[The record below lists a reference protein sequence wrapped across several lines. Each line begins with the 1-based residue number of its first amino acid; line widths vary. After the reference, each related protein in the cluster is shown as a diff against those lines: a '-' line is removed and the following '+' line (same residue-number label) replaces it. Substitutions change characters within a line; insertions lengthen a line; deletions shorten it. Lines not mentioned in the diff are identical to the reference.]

1 MSNSALSNVLLPAV
15 FVSGVIFSALTVPL
29 ALIKSEPVVVE
40 LPSLGSMDIPPVE
53 IPPVFDGDHKEV
65 AIPYIGFAI
74 FISVGGGMATV
85 EVYRRWQ
92 QWQESAITEKEQE
105 SSNQKPQELNSETQ
119 PEGIEQ
125 PEYRPEVSAID
136 LSPNEVFNSPSLTIP
151 NSILSSVD
159 EKIEGEEQWIDS
171 EVTIPHTSVS
181 AEPNL
186 PSVEENPNVVQFD
199 PYREMADIS
208 FSDFND
214 SESDESHQPEAETV
228 ASHHS
233 AQNTILTSRSE
244 YKTCRIELPHLKRR
258 LLAIQVNGEYY
269 SFLRMEPTQQQILEV
284 LARLG
289 ARLPETLI
297 TKTEKSYVIWAKVN
311 YPDLA

>member
-53 IPPVFDGDHKEV
+53 IPPVFDGDHKEI

-74 FISVGGGMATV
+74 VISVGGGMATV

-119 PEGIEQ
+119 SEGLEQ

-136 LSPNEVFNSPSLTIP
+136 LSPNEVFNSPSLTIS
-151 NSILSSVD
+151 NSIIESADV
-159 EKIEGEEQWIDS
+159 KIGGEEQWIYP
-171 EVTIPHTSVS
+171 EVTVPHTSVS
-181 AEPNL
+181 PEPNL
-186 PSVEENPNVVQFD
+186 PSVEDDPDVAQFD
-199 PYREMADIS
+199 SYSEMADIS

-214 SESDESHQPEAETV
+214 SESDQSRQPQAETV
-228 ASHHS
+228 TDDPKA
-233 AQNTILTSRSE
+233 NTKILTSRSE
-244 YKTCRIELPHLKRR
+244 YQTCRIELPHLKRR
-258 LLAIQVNGEYY
+258 LLTIQVNGEYY

-289 ARLPETLI
+289 ARLPETLV

-311 YPDLA
+311 YPDRA

>member
-53 IPPVFDGDHKEV
+53 IPPIFDGDHKEV

-74 FISVGGGMATV
+74 VISVGGGMATV

-119 PEGIEQ
+119 PEGLEQ

-136 LSPNEVFNSPSLTIP
+136 LSPNEVFNSPSLTI
-151 NSILSSVD
+151 SKVD
-159 EKIEGEEQWIDS
+159 EKIEGEEQWINS
-171 EVTIPHTSVS
+171 EVTIPDTSVS

-186 PSVEENPNVVQFD
+186 PSVEENPNLLQFD
-199 PYREMADIS
+199 PYREMADVS
-208 FSDFND
+208 FSDFNH
-214 SESDESHQPEAETV
+214 SESDQSHQPEAETV
-228 ASHHS
+228 ASHPS
-233 AQNTILTSRSE
+233 AQITILTSRSE
-244 YKTCRIELPHLKRR
+244 YQTCRIELPHLKRR
-258 LLAIQVNGEYY
+258 LLTIQVNGEYY

-289 ARLPETLI
+289 ARLPETLV

-311 YPDLA
+311 YPNLA

>member
-53 IPPVFDGDHKEV
+53 IPPVFDGDHKEI

-74 FISVGGGMATV
+74 VISVGGGMATV

-105 SSNQKPQELNSETQ
+105 SSNQKPQELNSETLS
-119 PEGIEQ
+119 EGIEQ

-136 LSPNEVFNSPSLTIP
+136 LSPNEVFISPSLTVSH
-151 NSILSSVD
+151 SILSSVD
-159 EKIEGEEQWIDS
+159 EKIEGEEQWIYP
-171 EVTIPHTSVS
+171 EVTIPDTSVS
-181 AEPNL
+181 TEPNL
-186 PSVEENPNVVQFD
+186 PSVEDDSNLAQFD
-199 PYREMADIS
+199 PYREMPDIS

-214 SESDESHQPEAETV
+214 SESDQSHQPQAETFAHERSV
-228 ASHHS
+228 K
-233 AQNTILTSRSE
+233 TKILTSRSE
-244 YKTCRIELPHLKRR
+244 YQTCRIELPHLKRR
-258 LLAIQVNGEYY
+258 LLTIQVNGEYY
-269 SFLRMEPTQQQILEV
+269 SFLRIEPTQQQILEV

-289 ARLPETLI
+289 ARLPETLV

-311 YPDLA
+311 YRDLA

>member
-15 FVSGVIFSALTVPL
+15 FVSGVVFSALTVPL

-53 IPPVFDGDHKEV
+53 IPPVFDGDHKEI

-74 FISVGGGMATV
+74 VISVGGGMATV

-105 SSNQKPQELNSETQ
+105 SSNQKSQELNSETQ
-119 PEGIEQ
+119 PEGIDQ

-151 NSILSSVD
+151 NSILESAEV
-159 EKIEGEEQWIDS
+159 KIEGEEQWGYP
-171 EVTIPHTSVS
+171 EVTAPHTSVS

-186 PSVEENPNVVQFD
+186 PSVEDDPDVAQFD
-199 PYREMADIS
+199 PDREMADIS

-214 SESDESHQPEAETV
+214 SESDQSHQPQAETV
-228 ASHHS
+228 ARDRS
-233 AQNTILTSRSE
+233 AKSEILTSRSE
-244 YKTCRIELPHLKRR
+244 YQTCRIEPPHLKRR
-258 LLAIQVNGEYY
+258 LLTIQVNGEYY
-269 SFLRMEPTQQQILEV
+269 SFLRMEPTQQQIIEV

-289 ARLPETLI
+289 ARLPETLV

-311 YPDLA
+311 YPDRA